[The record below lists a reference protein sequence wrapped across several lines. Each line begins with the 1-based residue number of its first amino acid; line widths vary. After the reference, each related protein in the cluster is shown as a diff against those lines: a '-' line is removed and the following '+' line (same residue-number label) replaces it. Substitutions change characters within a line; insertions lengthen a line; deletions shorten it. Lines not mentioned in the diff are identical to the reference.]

1 LEPEITRNEFARVQE
16 GEPLMKTKLTALI
29 PCKNERL
36 NICPCIESVRD
47 LADEILVAD
56 SGSTDGTLDIVRKM
70 GGCRIIERE
79 YVHSANFKNWAI
91 PQAQHPWVLI
101 VDADERVTPALAKEI
116 RAVLENPPADVDGY
130 WIGRKNHFLGYHIAH
145 CGWESD
151 DVLRL
156 FRRDVGR
163 YRERW
168 VHAEI
173 ELPKSRVRRL
183 QNPFDHYTAWNS
195 DEYWRKMNRYASWG
209 ALNLRDEG
217 HKFNIFSMV
226 FRAPLRFLQLYILR
240 LGFLDGMPGF
250 HVCAYTAFYTFM
262 KQARLWELHH
272 AKHQPDPEA
281 ETPTVSIVPFNMGD
295 SLPERYRTQRA
306 A

>member
-1 LEPEITRNEFARVQE
+1 MT
-16 GEPLMKTKLTALI
+16 TKLTALI
-29 PCKNERL
+29 PCRNERL
-36 NICPCIESVRD
+36 NIRPCIESVRPV
-47 LADEILVAD
+47 ADEILIAD
-56 SGSTDGTLDIVRKM
+56 SGSTDGTLEIVRSM
-70 GGCRIIERE
+70 GGCRVIERE

-101 VDADERVTPALAKEI
+101 VDADERVTPQLAREI
-116 RAVLENPPADVDGY
+116 RQVMASPDPAVDGY

-145 CGWESD
+145 CGWNSD

-156 FRRDVGR
+156 FRRDKGQ

-173 ELPKSRVRRL
+173 EMPEARVRRL
-183 QNPFDHYTAWNS
+183 KQSFDHYTSWSS
-195 DEYWRKMNRYASWG
+195 DDYWRKINRYASWG

-217 HKFNIFSMV
+217 HHVTMFSMV
-226 FRAPLRFLQLYILR
+226 FRAALRFLQLYFLR

-250 HVCAYTAFYTFM
+250 HICAYTAFYTFM

-272 AKHQPDPEA
+272 AKPQPDPEA
-281 ETPTVSIVPFNMGD
+281 ERSVSPDLIPFAQQSATDAETAKKRM
-295 SLPERYRTQRA
+295 QA

>member
-1 LEPEITRNEFARVQE
+1 MTQ
-16 GEPLMKTKLTALI
+16 KLTALI
-29 PCKNERL
+29 PCKNERR
-36 NICPCIESVRD
+36 NIRPCIESVRPI
-47 LADEILVAD
+47 ADEVLVAD
-56 SGSTDGTLDIVRKM
+56 SGSTDGTLDIVREM
-70 GGCRIIERE
+70 GGCRVIERE

-91 PQAQHPWVLI
+91 PKAQHPWVLI
-101 VDADERVTPALAKEI
+101 VDADERVTPQLAAEL
-116 RAVLENPPADVDGY
+116 RSVLAEPQAGIDGY

-173 ELPKSRVRRL
+173 ELDSTRVRRL
-183 QNPFDHYTAWNS
+183 KHPFEHFTSWSS
-195 DEYWRKMNRYASWG
+195 DDYWRKMNRYASWG
-209 ALNLRDEG
+209 ALNMRDEG
-217 HKFNIFSMV
+217 RRPSLLSMV
-226 FRAPLRFLQLYILR
+226 FRAPMRFLQLYFLR

-262 KQARLWELHH
+262 KQARLWELEH
-272 AKHQPDPEA
+272 ALAQPDPEA
-281 ETPTVSIVPFNMGD
+281 DLLPFSGESQAARRTAERSE
-295 SLPERYRTQRA
+295 SLRA

>member
-1 LEPEITRNEFARVQE
+1 MTA
-16 GEPLMKTKLTALI
+16 KLTALI
-29 PCKNERL
+29 PCKNERR
-36 NICPCIESVRD
+36 NIRPCVESVREI
-47 LADEILVAD
+47 ADEILIAV
-56 SGSTDGTLDIVRKM
+56 SGSTDGTLDIVRSL

-79 YVHSANFKNWAI
+79 YMHSANFKNWAI

-101 VDADERVTPALAKEI
+101 VDADERVTPQLAGEI
-116 RAVLENPPADVDGY
+116 RQVLAAPEPAVDGY

-145 CGWESD
+145 CGWNSD

-156 FRRDVGR
+156 FRRDAGR

-173 ELPKSRVRRL
+173 EMGHKKTRRL
-183 QNPFDHYTAWNS
+183 KHEFDHYTTWS
-195 DEYWRKMNRYASWG
+195 SEEYWRKINRYASWG

-217 HKFNIFSMV
+217 HPVRLRSMV

-240 LGFLDGMPGF
+240 LGFLDGVPGF
-250 HVCAYTAFYTFM
+250 QICAYTAFYTFM
-262 KQARLWELHH
+262 KQARLWELQH
-272 AKHQPDPEA
+272 AKQQPDPEA
-281 ETPTVSIVPFNMGD
+281 ELAQAPDDVIPFARSTSGAAA
-295 SLPERYRTQRA
+295 EGRATRA